1 MKLPREVRNDLLT
14 LYLAG
19 EASAETRA
27 LVEEWARE
35 DQEFA
40 AAIEAAARLD
50 VGHAPV
56 KPAADLEIRSLK
68 MTREFVRLRS
78 VFMAMA
84 IFFSLLPFSFAF
96 GGEAGFRWLVW
107 DTSPGLGVA
116 SVSLA
121 VASWVAWYVMNQR
134 VKRAGL

>member
-1 MKLPREVRNDLLT
+1 
-14 LYLAG
+14 
-19 EASAETRA
+19 
-27 LVEEWARE
+27 
-35 DQEFA
+35 
-40 AAIEAAARLD
+40 
-50 VGHAPV
+50 
-56 KPAADLEIRSLK
+56 
-68 MTREFVRLRS
+68 
-78 VFMAMA
+78 MAMA